1 MFLHKA
7 MIVSFAQSFIDCKK
21 IFFILLE
28 HTYKIVKKYSLK
40 YHKFFYKLINA
51 CITIMVYVWFFL

>member
-1 MFLHKA
+1 